1 MSSICFWVVFV
12 FHAYFFVVVALCTW
26 LCRICFTHTK
36 HSCNFYFKLILKKFR
51 IFEKKKTKL
60 CTVFLTF
67 SYSISNISL
76 VSGTFLCYFF
86 WFWNIFE
93 LTSSFVGSQ
102 NSTVVRLH
110 CEYFHFH
117 LISNFRCV
125 FGKCSFGVALS
136 LLSFALLYHCLIL
149 YKLINSVLSLV

>member
-1 MSSICFWVVFV
+1 MHIFCCCRVVYVTVSHMFYT
-12 FHAYFFVVVALCTW
+12 HA
-26 LCRICFTHTK
+26 HTR
-36 HSCNFYFKLILKKFR
+36 NTRVNLILK
-51 IFEKKKTKL
+51 IFFEILKQKTKP
-60 CTVFLTF
+60 CTVFLIF

-76 VSGTFLCYFF
+76 VSGTFLSLFG
-86 WFWNIFE
+86 FWNYFE